1 MRALKIFALGFAP
14 IFLICGVLALLTTQ
28 PIFVKDALARAAL
41 SDPEHLRTY
50 VRTLASSTSP
60 RSYPRLENLN
70 KAADFIREEFAATGA
85 SVSEQVYEVDGQS
98 LKNIIAV
105 FGPDSAERIV
115 VGAHYDTYGG
125 MPGAD
130 DNASGV
136 AGLIE
141 LARLL
146 SSARLPMRV
155 ELVAYTLEEPPFF
168 RTEHMGSMVHAAKL
182 KAEGAKVRAMISL
195 EMIGYFSDR
204 PGSQHYPMPG
214 MGLIYPDA
222 GNYIAVVGSLQEIG
236 LVRRVKKAMVQA
248 GDLPV
253 WSTNAPSIV
262 PGIDFSDHAS
272 YWEQEYP
279 AVMVTDTA
287 FYRNRNY
294 HHPTDLPET
303 LDYKRMA
310 KVVDQLYG
318 AILQL
323 TN

>member
-1 MRALKIFALGFAP
+1 ME
-14 IFLICGVLALLTTQ
+14 
-28 PIFVKDALARAAL
+28 
-41 SDPEHLRTY
+41 S
-50 VRTLASSTSP
+50 
-60 RSYPRLENLN
+60 LN
-70 KAADFIREEFAATGA
+70 KSADYIRDEFAKAGA
-85 SVSEQVYEVDGQS
+85 SVSEQAYEVDGQ
-98 LKNIIAV
+98 LFRNISAA
-105 FGPDSAERIV
+105 FGPESAERIV
-115 VGAHYDTYGG
+115 VGAHYDSYGG
-125 MPGAD
+125 LPGAD

-146 SSARLPMRV
+146 SSARLPTRV

-182 KAEGAKVRAMISL
+182 KSNGVRVRAMISL
-195 EMIGYFSDR
+195 EMIGFFSDR
-204 PGSQHYPMPG
+204 PGSQHYPVPG
-214 MGLIYPDA
+214 MGLIYPDEA
-222 GNYIAVVGSLQEIG
+222 NYIAVVGSLGEIG

-253 WSTNAPSIV
+253 WSTNAPAMV

-272 YWEQEYP
+272 YWEQQYP

-294 HHPTDLPET
+294 HRPTDLADT

-310 KVVDQLYG
+310 KVVDQVYG
-318 AILQL
+318 AVLDL
-323 TN
+323 GK